1 LACAIASIAHATVLP
16 PSGQVRNETG
26 VYAFGKWYWEREQ
39 QATTVPQ
46 ALEHPVLTLV
56 MVWNDQF
63 QNIVFDTLPKL
74 TVVCPFLVE
83 SPRIRVLV
91 MNTLQQDL
99 VREACPLSK
108 ERFLVLKEAVRAHVV
123 YVPYFVGDG
132 LKMGIVPPN
141 SVRSLGSQTTPGSE
155 VVYLARKAG
164 TKRSVANEADV
175 LATLRTQ
182 WPELRVVFPTSD
194 WRQNRES
201 VKNAAVI
208 ISPHGGAMAN
218 MIFAPVNTTII
229 EFTPLVQYKHEGKNE
244 RPCYFGLA
252 HGLGFEYHAVAP
264 STFDFDHGSMVVPTK
279 RLETVLDKLESSGS
293 GRQVHRE
300 GRRAFQVGTGEVR
313 D

>member
-1 LACAIASIAHATVLP
+1 
-16 PSGQVRNETG
+16 
-26 VYAFGKWYWEREQ
+26 
-39 QATTVPQ
+39 
-46 ALEHPVLTLV
+46 
-56 MVWNDQF
+56 M
-63 QNIVFDTLPKL
+63 FDTLPKL